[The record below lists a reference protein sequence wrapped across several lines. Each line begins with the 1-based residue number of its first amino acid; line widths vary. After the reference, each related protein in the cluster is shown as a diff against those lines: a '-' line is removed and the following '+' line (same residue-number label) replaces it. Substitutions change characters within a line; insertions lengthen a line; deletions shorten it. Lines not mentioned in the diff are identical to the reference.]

1 MPLKGAPLISAH
13 LSTQV
18 FVYQY
23 ALDIAYATVQ
33 ASLSGAHL
41 PNCAIT
47 GYAIEGELLTSVHL
61 STEIFP
67 NKSDAVSA
75 LCVFLENFST
85 KSSAVERAGCQ
96 STHLKDLVHPPT
108 GGNVCSALIR
118 IIKALYWRRLCEQRK
133 SNVA

>member
-18 FVYQY
+18 FVYRY

-75 LCVFLENFST
+75 LCIF

-96 STHLKDLVHPPT
+96 STHVKDLVHPPT

-118 IIKALYWRRLCEQRK
+118 IIKALYCRRLCEQRK